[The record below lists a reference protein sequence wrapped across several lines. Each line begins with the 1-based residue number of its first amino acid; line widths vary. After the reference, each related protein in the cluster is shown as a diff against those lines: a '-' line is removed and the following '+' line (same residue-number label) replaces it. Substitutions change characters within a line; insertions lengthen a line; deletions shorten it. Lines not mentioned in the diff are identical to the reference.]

1 MLGRPRQFGD
11 EGLQVLVVAPGAALA
26 AVGRKPGGIHAH
38 GHKGL
43 AFGAM
48 GAVGEQPATAKAL
61 LDQLRVRARVD
72 QMAGRGDLR
81 PSLSTRQVAARV
93 GSGCVELQRGEG
105 KFFELAHGE

>member
-38 GHKGL
+38 GHTGL
-43 AFGAM
+43 AVVAM